1 VRLPEVE
8 VKVKKYD
15 RDEVLLELPG
25 EDHTLC
31 NLLKWALNRKEG
43 IVATY
48 RIEHPILGKRHKV
61 EDEREHVPPKVRIR
75 AVDEDAD
82 AREALWEAIDE
93 LLELIEEARREFQ
106 GALEEAEG

>member
-1 VRLPEVE
+1 ME

-61 EDEREHVPPKVRIR
+61 EDEQEHVPPKVRIR

-82 AREALWEAIDE
+82 AREALWEVIDE

>member
-82 AREALWEAIDE
+82 AREALWEVIDE